1 MWVGELILDIKQPI
15 LIVAEND
22 EKSRRIYYKTF
33 VLAMTT
39 LSDI

>member
-22 EKSRRIYYKTF
+22 EKVEESIIRLL